1 MILAAPALLLALSLP
16 AAGNARTFERVLAEA
31 EEARAAGAWERSLE
45 LLEEAFAIEARPEL
59 LNNMGRALEA
69 LGRYASAVERY
80 RQVVENPRAPAEL
93 RALDRTRI
101 AALEP
106 KLSQAHLRAEGS
118 LEIWIDG
125 VALGSEE
132 RSVTPGPH
140 QVEVY
145 QRRRRRVVLRLIEPR
160 IGESTLLGAEQLA
173 SDPSQASLTL
183 PVPGGA
189 VGGEGDRD
197 LVLERLVIDGYALRA
212 PLGSLLAVDL
222 PGGAH
227 RISASAIDGRS
238 SEGTLDV
245 GPGSSAWLGRLFR
258 SETVPPSEAIATPI
272 ATPAAVQIPPEV
284 EAPGP
289 PLASWLA
296 GSVGVAA
303 GVAGAVLLLSASADR
318 AEVTGASTDASGVI
332 TGVTYREAEA
342 LEGSANTKSI
352 AGGVV
357 IGTGAAALA
366 TALVLAIL
374 D

>member
-1 MILAAPALLLALSLP
+1 MALSLP
-16 AAGNARTFERVLAEA
+16 AAGSVRSFERVLAEA
-31 EEARAAGAWERSLE
+31 EEARAAGAWQRSLE
-45 LLEEAFAIEARPEL
+45 LLEEAYAIEARPEL

-69 LGRYASAVERY
+69 LGRYSSAVQRY
-80 RQVVENPRAPAEL
+80 RQVVENPRAPVEL
-93 RALDRTRI
+93 RALDRARI

-132 RSVTPGPH
+132 RAVTPGPH
-140 QVEVY
+140 RVEVY
-145 QRRRRRVVLRLIEPR
+145 ERRRRRVVLRIVESR
-160 IGESTLLGAEQLA
+160 AGESTLLGAEQLA
-173 SDPSQASLTL
+173 SDPSQAALTL

-212 PLGSLLAVDL
+212 PLGSLLAVEL

-238 SEGTLDV
+238 VEGTLDV
-245 GPGSSAWLGRLFR
+245 GPGSSAWLGRLFQ
-258 SETVPPSEAIATPI
+258 SETVPPPEPI
-272 ATPAAVQIPPEV
+272 ATPTAVLIPA
-284 EAPGP
+284 EAEASGP

-296 GSVGVAA
+296 GGVGVAA
-303 GVAGAVLLLSASADR
+303 GVAGVILLVSASADR
-318 AEVTGASTDASGVI
+318 AEVTGATKDADGVI

-352 AGGVV
+352 AGAVV
-357 IGTGAAALA
+357 MGTCAAALA
-366 TALVLAIL
+366 TALLLAIL